1 MSVVLIVIFTALAI
15 LCAFAL
21 NAIVGFIAA
30 ADEADE
36 SEL

>member
-1 MSVVLIVIFTALAI
+1 MPVVLILIFAALAI

-36 SEL
+36 SEP